1 MAVLFEKNPLVWK
14 KTDGIYVA
22 EQDVPGPV
30 KIIGSNICKVV
41 GQFPWGPKNKLLEIG
56 SPNEVQDKLL
66 GGHATPADYGGYRA
80 LKGKQF
86 GPLRVVAVEAQDAV
100 KATITIRDAAEVTVD
115 TLDDAA
121 TYNLEITDGAVTT
134 TYPYAAQGGDAA
146 ADVLEGLEAAVA
158 ADADAVVAASYDAA
172 NTKLLVTGNGSESW
186 SLAVSADAT
195 GVLAKVDPS
204 NAITYT
210 AKYSGAPANGIGV
223 VHQKTSATEFKAI
236 IYWGNVQQE
245 VGPFEFD
252 ADGMTQ
258 ASAASDYFDVAL
270 HVDAGSNPE
279 TRTNAVEMAG
289 GDDGTL
295 VDTDW
300 TGTGTAMEG
309 LRVLEQAE
317 RRGYVF
323 AAEYTS
329 STWIAALEEHLDLKG
344 SEGGAQADTS
354 NDFDTNATAA
364 QAIANER
371 LEFML
376 HRVVQIVDGQEHVVD
391 LTPFYGAVWS
401 QIPPHFSVADFD
413 NRDLL
418 GAIKGLPDGVALDWP
433 QWRKAQEVGG
443 VTLERL
449 QTGGWKF
456 HASITSDPLKP
467 SEVDRRLK
475 DVVGDSIGYALLPF
489 QNKPAMQLYVDDAQ
503 AAIEQ
508 VLEEMQSEGGTPAEQ
523 MIADFFVEE
532 KSQSATTL
540 IFNVDVEFH
549 GEIRYLVANLTA
561 GAGITI
567 TERAA

>member
-1 MAVLFEKNPLVWK
+1 
-14 KTDGIYVA
+14 
-22 EQDVPGPV
+22 
-30 KIIGSNICKVV
+30 
-41 GQFPWGPKNKLLEIG
+41 
-56 SPNEVQDKLL
+56 
-66 GGHATPADYGGYRA
+66 
-80 LKGKQF
+80 
-86 GPLRVVAVEAQDAV
+86 
-100 KATITIRDAAEVTVD
+100 
-115 TLDDAA
+115 
-121 TYNLEITDGAVTT
+121 
-134 TYPYAAQGGDAA
+134 
-146 ADVLEGLEAAVA
+146 
-158 ADADAVVAASYDAA
+158 
-172 NTKLLVTGNGSESW
+172 
-186 SLAVSADAT
+186 
-195 GVLAKVDPS
+195 
-204 NAITYT
+204 
-210 AKYSGAPANGIGV
+210 
-223 VHQKTSATEFKAI
+223 
-236 IYWGNVQQE
+236 
-245 VGPFEFD
+245 
-252 ADGMTQ
+252 
-258 ASAASDYFDVAL
+258 VAL

-300 TGTGTAMEG
+300 TGTGAAMEG

-391 LTPFYGAVWS
+391 LTPFYGALWS

-489 QNKPAMQLYVDDAQ
+489 QNKPAMQLYVDDAK

-523 MIADFFVEE
+523 MIARFNVETQ
-532 KSQSATTL
+532 SQSANTL
-540 IFNVDVEFH
+540 IFNVEVEFH
-549 GEIRYLVANLTA
+549 GEIRFLVANLTA

-567 TERAA
+567 TEQAA